1 MNIFTIK
8 IIALILMLMDHIGEF
23 FPGSPIWFR
32 WLGRLAAPLFVYAL
46 AVGFRHTRNRKK
58 YLLRLYLA
66 NVGMIFFNQI
76 MHILQR
82 KLDYVVYEPTNHNI
96 FTTLFCAGVL
106 ICIWENR
113 KEKKKFLTY
122 IGIYIFWQAM
132 LIKLAILVETYDY
145 LWYGNARLET
155 VLRTDYIFPLLGG
168 IWDVEGGV
176 FFIALGVCLYCA
188 VEDRWKLTLYY
199 ILFCGTYLLM
209 CEGDILYRIMNRFS
223 FWGYH
228 KLADIIY
235 VGSWSTGIPLGT
247 SDLSLFTEFY
257 QWMMIGALPIMLA
270 CNGKRGK
277 SFKWLFYAAYP
288 LQFLVLYGI
297 SYYKML

>member
-235 VGSWSTGIPLGT
+235 EGSWSTGIPLGT

>member
-23 FPGSPIWFR
+23 FPDSPIWFG

-46 AVGFRHTRNRKK
+46 AVGFHHTRNRKK

-145 LWYGNARLET
+145 LWYGNAGLET

-199 ILFCGTYLLM
+199 ILLCGTYLLM

-247 SDLSLFTEFY
+247 SDLSLLTEFY

-277 SFKWLFYAAYP
+277 SLKWLFYAAYP

-297 SYYKML
+297 SYYKIL

>member
-247 SDLSLFTEFY
+247 SDLSLLTEFY

-277 SFKWLFYAAYP
+277 SLKWLFYAAYP

-297 SYYKML
+297 SYYK

>member
-23 FPGSPIWFR
+23 FPDSPIWFR
-32 WLGRLAAPLFVYAL
+32 WLGRLAAPLFFYAL
-46 AVGFRHTRNRKK
+46 AVGFQHTRNRKK

-66 NVGMIFFNQI
+66 NVGMVFFNQI
-76 MHILQR
+76 MCMLQR
-82 KLDYVVYEPTNHNI
+82 KLDYVAYQPKNHNI

-155 VLRTDYIFPLLGG
+155 VLRTDYIFPL
-168 IWDVEGGV
+168 
-176 FFIALGVCLYCA
+176 YC
-188 VEDRWKLTLYY
+188 
-199 ILFCGTYLLM
+199 IG
-209 CEGDILYRIMNRFS
+209 
-223 FWGYH
+223 
-228 KLADIIY
+228 
-235 VGSWSTGIPLGT
+235 
-247 SDLSLFTEFY
+247 SLFV
-257 QWMMIGALPIMLA
+257 L
-270 CNGKRGK
+270 CSRGQVE
-277 SFKWLFYAAYP
+277 AYT
-288 LQFLVLYGI
+288 VLYSILRNI
-297 SYYKML
+297 SVDVRRRYPVSDNESIFFLGLS